1 MNQTETCRRF
11 VESTT
16 VSRGKRTMKYCHWDL
31 SNQAAPVTAF
41 CSLVCGTRQ
50 LLTLQHRRRDLPPL
64 VSDVEEKQQQLSP
77 SELIKEG
84 RLLLRVRS
92 TFVCCRKLS
101 GLARAFT
108 TEELRGLGFDDFD
121 TNRNQGSSYENVNS
135 YQTAGRRYRLSLSA
149 LTCAFQGASIV
160 GLLN

>member
-1 MNQTETCRRF
+1 M
-11 VESTT
+11 
-16 VSRGKRTMKYCHWDL
+16 
-31 SNQAAPVTAF
+31 
-41 CSLVCGTRQ
+41 
-50 LLTLQHRRRDLPPL
+50 TLQHRRRDLPPL